1 MLDVVLTECL
11 LDLGEDR
18 VRFPRIARRARLRE
32 LGQPHLEALVSR
44 VDREEAVQGSS
55 AGARQSGDEDR
66 PLDLD
71 VGVLRMLLPCGFTE
85 QTCHQGAAKEYPRD
99 LAAERRQILVAVV
112 GLEQDRQ
119 SFGVIVDAE
128 VRQSGHPRRRGVEI
142 LDGADVSAF
151 SHGAPSD
158 GIRRS

>member
-1 MLDVVLTECL
+1 MSPRSWRRPGSIPTYREA
-11 LDLGEDR
+11 GE
-18 VRFPRIARRARLRE
+18 AEE

-44 VDREEAVQGSS
+44 VDREEAVQGS
-55 AGARQSGDEDR
+55 GARAWQSGDEDR

-71 VGVLRMLLPCGFTE
+71 VGVFRMLLPRRFAE
-85 QTCHQGAAKEYPRD
+85 QTGHQGAAKEYPRD
-99 LAAERRQILVAVV
+99 LAAEGRQILVAVV
-112 GLEQDRQ
+112 RLEEDRQ
-119 SFGVIVDAE
+119 SLGVIVDAE
-128 VRQSGHPRRRGVEI
+128 VRQAGHPRRRGMEI